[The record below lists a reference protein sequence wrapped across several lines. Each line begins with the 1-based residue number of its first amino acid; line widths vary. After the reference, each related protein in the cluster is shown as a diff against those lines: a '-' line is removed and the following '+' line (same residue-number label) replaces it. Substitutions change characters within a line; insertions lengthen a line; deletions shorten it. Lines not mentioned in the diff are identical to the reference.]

1 MKLLTTTRLSAKRD
15 FAESIGIGVVLT
27 VLSYTVALLAH
38 WVDTLNWL
46 EVLAV
51 VTAYSGTYLCVKE
64 RRANYTI
71 GAVSTAAYSLLFLQS
86 GLFSSAVLN
95 AYLTPALVYGWFRWR
110 KDSDTRRITHV
121 SPKMIP
127 VYILIVVI
135 GYAGA
140 ATLSQSIGGS
150 MAWTDAVILAGSILA
165 QFLLDNKKIETWIV
179 WALVDVFAVYTYAT
193 SGLALVALQYV
204 FFTANTVYGFI
215 IWKRNKDA
223 SAIATS
229 LPTPN
234 TREDK

>member
-15 FAESIGIGVVLT
+15 VAESIGIGIVLT
-27 VLSYTVALLAH
+27 IFSYGVALLAH
-38 WVDTLNWL
+38 WVDALNWL

-86 GLFSSAVLN
+86 GLFSSAILN
-95 AYLTPALVYGWFRWR
+95 AYLTPALIYGWFRWS
-110 KDSDTRRITHV
+110 KDSSTRPITHV

-127 VYILIVVI
+127 AYLLLVVV

-140 ATLSQSIGGS
+140 AMISQALGGA

-165 QFLLDNKKIETWIV
+165 QFLLDNKKIETWII

-193 SGLALVALQYV
+193 SGLSLVALQYV
-204 FFTANTVYGFI
+204 LFTANTVYGFI
-215 IWKRNKDA
+215 IWRRSKRLSDE
-223 SAIATS
+223 ATNEPS
-229 LPTPN
+229 FITK
-234 TREDK
+234 EDK